1 MKKTDEITWYVVAD
15 AARARVVTLEAASN
29 RSVPGA
35 HTVAPALNEEFVG
48 RNLKSRDVLADKLGQ
63 RSPHHPAS
71 PADPHDH
78 AKAGFALELADVLD
92 KALNQ
97 RRFDRLIL
105 IAPPEML
112 GNLRNAFTEQV
123 KHRVVCE
130 QDKDLTQLDDNKLAE
145 RLANLAEQSAETHS
159 A

>member
-1 MKKTDEITWYVVAD
+1 MRKTDEITWYVVAN
-15 AARARVVTLEAASN
+15 ASRARVVTLEAASN

-63 RSPHHPAS
+63 YSPHHPAS
-71 PADPHDH
+71 PSVPHEH

-92 KALNQ
+92 KALNE

-112 GNLRNAFTEQV
+112 GNLRNALTEQV
-123 KHRVVCE
+123 KHRVVGE
-130 QDKDLTQLDDNKLAE
+130 QDKDLTQMNDKELAE
-145 RLANLAEQSAETHS
+145 RLDKFNEQSTEKPQA
-159 A
+159 